1 MRRAQSRMDRALVS
15 GAAVLLISSHTRPN
29 CSALIVGLLAG
40 CAMVRSSWMNG
51 PFHPLFQK
59 ALSTARWQPER
70 AGAQAIGQR
79 RSDSAGQ
86 RLALQFDRFGTGS

>member
-1 MRRAQSRMDRALVS
+1 MDRALFS

-29 CSALIVGLLAG
+29 CSALIVGLLAS

-59 ALSTARWQPER
+59 ALSTARWQLER

-79 RSDSAGQ
+79 RSDFAGQ
-86 RLALQFDRFGTGS
+86 CLALQFDRFGTGS